1 MNEIKS
7 VVTFCE
13 YGRIRVNLR
22 SIIDKKGIT
31 KNKLAKMTGTRF
43 EVVNKWCNG
52 EIERIDAD
60 VLARFCYVL
69 DCDVCDII
77 KYEAE

>member
-1 MNEIKS
+1 MSEIKP

-13 YGRIRVNLR
+13 YGKVKINLR
-22 SIIDKKGIT
+22 SIIDAKGIT

-43 EVVNKWCNG
+43 EVVSKWCSG
-52 EIERIDAD
+52 DIERIDAD

-77 KYEAE
+77 KYEA